1 MPGRSEDRVR
11 PHGAPAIG
19 IALVLGAILL
29 LGCSGAPAGS
39 ATTSADASGLQ
50 AVVVS
55 TASWVGATTVLV
67 ALEEPDGAPVDTA
80 GLTTSGRF
88 VGPAGE
94 SPSADGTSPAGGVVE
109 GRIVRPP
116 GGYRD
121 LVRFDVSLPTAGR
134 WDVAISVRGST
145 AAAERRAA
153 ATVVVRQGRGVPMR
167 GETAPATS
175 TPTGADVGSDLTRL
189 TSDVHPIPAFYER
202 SVADAL
208 AEGVPFAFVLDTTG
222 FLETPACGGAMAI
235 FHRVTTAVPTV
246 AIIHAEPYATR
257 QTGAGL
263 ALDPPTGPARLA
275 SWSLEWGLDDPEFGP
290 ASVPWVFVV
299 DRRGVVQAVFQGV
312 MGSEEVAIAL
322 ADVAG

>member
-1 MPGRSEDRVR
+1 MAGRSADRVGQG
-11 PHGAPAIG
+11 GAKAAA
-19 IALVLGAILL
+19 IALVLGAVV
-29 LGCSGAPAGS
+29 LGCSGAPGGPVAQS
-39 ATTSADASGLQ
+39 PDPSGLQ

-55 TASWVGATTVLV
+55 TATWVGAATVLV
-67 ALEEPDGAPVDTA
+67 ALEEADGAPVDTA
-80 GLTTSGRF
+80 GLTVSGRF

-94 SPSADGTSPAGGVVE
+94 APSGEGASGAVE

-134 WDVAISVRGST
+134 WDVAIAVRGST

-153 ATVVVRQGRGVPMR
+153 ASVVVRQAGDVPMR
-167 GETAPATS
+167 GEAAPATS
-175 TPTGADVGSDLTRL
+175 TPTRADVGGDLARL

-202 SVADAL
+202 SVADVL

-222 FLETPACGGAMAI
+222 FLETPACGGAMTI
-235 FHRVTTAVPTV
+235 FHRVSTVVPGVAV
-246 AIIHAEPYATR
+246 IHAEPFATR
-257 QTGAGL
+257 QTGAAL
-263 ALDPPTGPARLA
+263 TLDPPMGPARLA
-275 SWSLEWGLDDPEFGP
+275 SWSLEWGLDDPAFGP

>member
-1 MPGRSEDRVR
+1 MPGRSGNRVDRG
-11 PHGAPAIG
+11 GAAAVAT
-19 IALVLGAILL
+19 ALVLGAIV
-29 LGCSGAPAGS
+29 LGCSGAPDGS
-39 ATTSADASGLQ
+39 VTSSPDPSGLQ

-55 TASWVGATTVLV
+55 TATWVGAATVLV
-67 ALEEPDGAPVDTA
+67 ALEEADGAPVDTA
-80 GLTTSGRF
+80 GLTVSGGF

-94 SPSADGTSPAGGVVE
+94 APSADGASAASGAVE
-109 GRIVRPP
+109 GRVVRPP

-121 LVRFDVSLPTAGR
+121 LVRFDVSLPSAGR

-153 ATVVVRQGRGVPMR
+153 ASVVVRQAGDVPMR

-175 TPTGADVGSDLTRL
+175 TPTRADVGGDLARL

-202 SVADAL
+202 SVADVL

-222 FLETPACGGAMAI
+222 FLETPACGGAMTI
-235 FHRVTTAVPTV
+235 FHRVTTVVPGVAV
-246 AIIHAEPYATR
+246 IHTEPYATR
-257 QTGAGL
+257 QTGATL
-263 ALDPPTGPARLA
+263 TLDPPTGPARLA
-275 SWSLEWGLDDPEFGP
+275 SWSLEWGLDDPAFGP

-299 DRRGVVQAVFQGV
+299 DRQGVVQAVFQGV
-312 MGSEEVAIAL
+312 MGSEEIAIAL